1 MTVIQT
7 VVHKV
12 NPRQIPIITADQPVY
27 ALLRQIHWKSSNDFG
42 EDAFLIM
49 MGGLYI
55 EIVILHILGL
65 ILSGT
70 NLQRSVRY

>member
-27 ALLRQIHWKSSNDFG
+27 ALLKQIHWKSSNDFG
-42 EDAFLIM
+42 ENAFLIQCN
-49 MGGLYI
+49 
-55 EIVILHILGL
+55 
-65 ILSGT
+65 
-70 NLQRSVRY
+70 NLFHLCFFIYLT